1 MLTLTLYLLSV
12 SVVWETFLKS
22 PAIQDGVN
30 TPGLPNN
37 FGNVLFFSA
46 RD

>member
-1 MLTLTLYLLSV
+1 MFTLTLYLLSV

-22 PAIQDGVN
+22 PAIQDNVN

-37 FGNVLFFSA
+37 FGNILFVSA